1 MLFLINSRMRPG
13 VTRDQLVAHFK
24 MDIEQETWELIRKG
38 VVVQKYFKVGAQPGV
53 IALLNCDSLEEAQAL
68 VNDLRPVRN
77 GLLDFDIDPVDYF
90 PKFE

>member
-24 MDIEQETWELIRKG
+24 MDIEQKTWELIRKG
-38 VVVQKYFKVGAQPGV
+38 VVVQKYFKVGTQPGF
-53 IALLNCDSLEEAQAL
+53 IALLNCDRLEEAQAL

-77 GLLDFDIDPVDYF
+77 GLLDYDIDPVDYF